1 MIMWI
6 ASYPKSGNTW
16 VRALLTNY
24 ILKKTKNVLD
34 DISNIKKFPKKEMFE
49 KIVDKKFSEKD
60 KLELFKYF
68 IPAQKKINQNNVL
81 SFPGKLSEAERE
93 IEAIIFAAAEPKNT

>member
-1 MIMWI
+1 MIIWI

-16 VRALLTNY
+16 IRALLTNY

-49 KIVDKKFSEKD
+49 GIVDKKFPEKD
-60 KLELFKYF
+60 KLDLFKYF
-68 IPAQKKINQNNVL
+68 MYLFSMKHALAFVSCK
-81 SFPGKLSEAERE
+81 SFKYLML
-93 IEAIIFAAAEPKNT
+93 

>member
-24 ILKKTKNVLD
+24 ILKK
-34 DISNIKKFPKKEMFE
+34 KKTFWMIYP
-49 KIVDKKFSEKD
+49 I
-60 KLELFKYF
+60 
-68 IPAQKKINQNNVL
+68 
-81 SFPGKLSEAERE
+81 
-93 IEAIIFAAAEPKNT
+93 